1 MVKKVVINK
10 CYGGFGLSLSGAKHL
25 AKLKGYEKL
34 YFYKYD
40 YSTGDLVKMS
50 SEELE
55 QEDLDL
61 IFQIY
66 TKDMGDIIVDNNA
79 HEFRFTLADYDDT
92 RDDKDLVATVEE
104 LGSKVNS
111 KYSDL
116 KVVEIPDG
124 VEFTIESYDGVEWV
138 AEKHRTWH

>member
-1 MVKKVVINK
+1 
-10 CYGGFGLSLSGAKHL
+10 
-25 AKLKGYEKL
+25 
-34 YFYKYD
+34 
-40 YSTGDLVKMS
+40 MS

-92 RDDKDLVATVEE
+92 RDDEDLVATVEE
-104 LGSKVNS
+104 LGSKANS
-111 KYSDL
+111 KHSDL